1 MFDTIKNA
9 IPMAK
14 VRLNKDEF
22 QLSETNVT
30 SHFCKYIR
38 EITDEEKQRFGYFP
52 TIEICSCGD
61 IDSGYLTLRF
71 SAPRL
76 IYDSNLFEV
85 IESDFD
91 KVILMLHQKLR
102 NIGIYVQECD
112 IRNSAVWELHTCQN
126 FDMTNNIGVTRTLK
140 TFDKLIFNKKLN
152 NSGTQYCHT
161 DINKGSLVEGRK
173 WSVFCDSYE
182 VCFYDK
188 FAQILQEE
196 RARDFVND
204 IQTNTGI
211 EQMLRFEYRLYKSPS
226 VKKALNDAGLK
237 ANLTFEQIFKRE
249 VVQKLNANMWY
260 KLFESKMFLISQ
272 LACDSDSII
281 DRIKSAGI
289 KGKNGFDIYNAY
301 SIYNSEGGFNAVRE
315 LFDTK
320 SKVLSRLINKV
331 KSLPPA
337 KEAVTAQTFQMIK
350 DGILNPKPLIR
361 YVDLIKKSNA
371 IHY

>member
-1 MFDTIKNA
+1 MKSA
-9 IPMAK
+9 IPMAR

-22 QLSETNVT
+22 QLSEANVT
-30 SHFCKYIR
+30 SGFCKYIR

-52 TIEICSCGD
+52 TIEICSCGN
-61 IDSGYLTLRF
+61 IDNGHLTLRF

-76 IYDSNLFEV
+76 IYDSNLFE
-85 IESDFD
+85 ITESDFD
-91 KVILMLHQKLR
+91 KVILMLHQKLQ
-102 NIGIYVQECD
+102 NIGIFVSESD
-112 IRNSAVWELHTCQN
+112 IKNSAIWELHTCQN
-126 FDMTNNIGVTRTLK
+126 FDMTNNIGVENALK
-140 TFDKLIFNKKLN
+140 TLNKLVFSKKLD
-152 NSGTQYCHT
+152 NSDTVYIHEDSQKYNF
-161 DINKGSLVEGRK
+161 IEGSKFGLMCK
-173 WSVFCDSYE
+173 SYE

-188 FAQILQEE
+188 YKQICQDQKSREFME
-196 RARDFVND
+196 A
-204 IQTNTGI
+204 IKEQTGI
-211 EQMLRFEYRLYKSPS
+211 EEVLRFEYRLYKSAS

-237 ANLTFEQIFKRE
+237 QNLTFEQIFKRE

-289 KGKNGFDIYNAY
+289 KGKNGFDIYNAHN
-301 SIYNSEGGFNAVRE
+301 IYNSEGGFKAIIE
-315 LFDTK
+315 LFDPK
-320 SKVLSRLINKV
+320 SKVLSRLISKV

-337 KEAVTAQTFQMIK
+337 KENITAQTFQMIK